1 VVRIVDGGGEI
12 AMVLI
17 DDKPGAEREAP
28 PETPAEQRRSRRLRV
43 PLRLLA
49 VLAVIAAT
57 ITGGYLAL
65 VTFHQE
71 RTLSAG
77 TIRLSVSPGHRGALD
92 IYVPLVDWGA
102 RFEAIRLPARL
113 RVDLRTIDR
122 GAVARVANG
131 GSLDVHEVRVEA
143 RNEIAAYLRT
153 LIGVV
158 FVCSLLLG
166 VLVALA
172 VRGGPGPPLKVT
184 LSIAGGTAIA
194 GAVALIVLLPPR
206 GQIDQ
211 PQYYAHGPD
220 IPRALQAVESVQ
232 RSGAVLDQ
240 ELDAQLVGLARLV
253 TAPGDRTTIIG
264 RPDITVAS
272 DLHNNTLGV
281 EILAR
286 NAHNG
291 PVFFTG
297 DLTDRGS
304 PLETRLTERIVH
316 TGHPFVF
323 VSGNHDSD
331 SLSLRLAREGAI
343 VLTENGRLKPDG
355 SHGEVV
361 AKVAGLRVAGY
372 SDPFE
377 RRSSEDFADRY
388 DNKPTLQQQGDF
400 TAWLRKIEN
409 RVDVVMVHEPALI
422 EPAIRG
428 LDEEQPDHPIV
439 FLVGHTHKADLQRF
453 GDVTV
458 LNSGSIG
465 AGGTGNLT
473 EGTPYALGRLV
484 YDAKPTFLPRAADII
499 SINPG
504 TGSSTARRE
513 RLDDTPAR

>member
-1 VVRIVDGGGEI
+1 VVLLEEQ
-12 AMVLI
+12 
-17 DDKPGAEREAP
+17 PSAELHEP
-28 PETPAEQRRSRRLRV
+28 SQGRLRHRLHV
-43 PLRLLA
+43 PRQLLA
-49 VLAVIAAT
+49 VIAVIAAT

-71 RTLSAG
+71 RSMSVG
-77 TIRLSVSPGHRGALD
+77 SIRLSVSPGHRGALD

-113 RVDLRTIDR
+113 RVDLRTVDR
-122 GAVARVANG
+122 DAVARVANG
-131 GSLDVHEVRVEA
+131 GSLDVHDVRVEA
-143 RNEIAAYLRT
+143 RGAIAGYLRT
-153 LIGVV
+153 LIAVV
-158 FVCSLLLG
+158 FACSLLLG
-166 VLVALA
+166 ALVALA

-184 LSIAGGTAIA
+184 LGIAAATALAGAAAIA
-194 GAVALIVLLPPR
+194 LLLPPR
-206 GQIDQ
+206 GQIDE

-220 IPRALQAVESVQ
+220 IPRALQAVEAVQ
-232 RSGAVLDQ
+232 RSGAVLDE

-253 TAPGDRTTIIG
+253 TQPGDRTTIAG

-281 EILAR
+281 SILAR

-331 SLSLRLAREGAI
+331 TLALRLARQGAI
-343 VLTENGRLKPDG
+343 VLTQRGRLKADG
-355 SHGEVV
+355 SYGELV
-361 AKVAGLRVAGY
+361 AKVGGLRVAGY
-372 SDPFE
+372 ADPFE
-377 RRSSEDFADRY
+377 RQSVQAYADRY
-388 DNKPTLQQQGDF
+388 DNAPTLEQQGEF
-400 TAWLRKIEN
+400 TTWLRAIED

-422 EPAIRG
+422 APALEGLREEP
-428 LDEEQPDHPIV
+428 PDHPIV
-439 FLVGHTHKADLQRF
+439 FLVGHTHKADLQHL
-453 GDVTV
+453 GPVTV

-465 AGGTGNLT
+465 AGGSGNLA
-473 EGTPYALGRLV
+473 ESTPYALGRLV
-484 YDAKPTFLPRAADII
+484 YDSKPTFIPRAADII

-513 RLDDTPAR
+513 RLDDPTPP